1 MAVILVSQLCFYHSG
16 TCDPNDAMATPN
28 INSTSGNI
36 SGSGTIES
44 GGTIGGGGV
53 KASINT

>member
-1 MAVILVSQLCFYHSG
+1 
-16 TCDPNDAMATPN
+16 MATPN